1 MTRRRRRKLRCGF
14 TTGTAAAAATK
25 AALMLIFSGRRPQ
38 KVKVGLLTGDTLEI
52 ACLSAGE
59 PQHGCV
65 FGDQR
70 RGGRSRHHPRG

>member
-52 ACLSAGE
+52 AV
-59 PQHGCV
+59 HI
-65 FGDQR
+65 
-70 RGGRSRHHPRG
+70 